1 MKKIHR
7 VIHRDEFTGTI
18 AVDCSEAMTNIDY
31 FGTVEDA
38 LDRYP
43 DAVVHPSLDEE
54 TILRVSTGDYVTI
67 EVNNQ
72 VLSLSLKQAEQL
84 KQML

>member
-1 MKKIHR
+1 MSKQIY
-7 VIHRDEFTGTI
+7 RDEFTDLIGVGCDELMVI
-18 AVDCSEAMTNIDY
+18 IDY
-31 FGTVEDA
+31 FLTVEDA

-43 DAVVHPSLDEE
+43 EAVVHPSLGEE
-54 TILRVSTGDYVTI
+54 RILKVSTGKYVTI